1 VSEVKMAKALDMDL
15 EERVKLFR
23 CTMGFQGIP
32 DCELEKIAHEASV
45 GSFEPGEAVFFEE
58 DRCGAYRV
66 VAEGLVRVSIG
77 SSSGNRMTYLLA
89 GRGEPLNL
97 VGPFTG
103 LPRLLSA
110 EAVSKAKVVFVKRD
124 AFLSFAFRN
133 PQVMINVISI
143 LGKAVDSA
151 NGRVL
156 DMWEKPVEERLLKVL
171 YTLYRKFGV
180 TLFFTSRE
188 LAELAG
194 TTPESVLR
202 AIGRL
207 RGLGI
212 VSTARGKLV
221 IRRSNLLAESCENTL
236 WI

>member
-1 VSEVKMAKALDMDL
+1 MANDLEMDL
-15 EERVKLFR
+15 EERVNFFR
-23 CTMGFQGIP
+23 CTLGFQGIS
-32 DCELEKIAHEASV
+32 DCELEKIANEASV

-58 DRCGAYRV
+58 DPCEAYHV

-97 VGPFTG
+97 VGPFNG

-124 AFLSFAFRN
+124 VFLSFAFRN

-143 LGKAVDSA
+143 LGKALDSA

-156 DMWEKPVEERLLKVL
+156 DMKEKPVEERLMKVL

-180 TLFFTSRE
+180 TLCFTSRE

-207 RGLGI
+207 RGLGV

-221 IRRSNLLAESCENTL
+221 IRQSNLLAESCENIL

>member
-1 VSEVKMAKALDMDL
+1 MPKGIDMDL
-15 EERVKLFR
+15 EERVNLFR
-23 CTMGFQGIP
+23 CTMGFQGIS

-58 DRCGAYRV
+58 APCEAYHV

-97 VGPFTG
+97 VGPFNG
-103 LPRLLSA
+103 LPRFLSA
-110 EAVSKAKVVFVKRD
+110 EALSRAKVVFVKRD
-124 AFLSFAFRN
+124 AFLSFASRN
-133 PQVMINVISI
+133 PQVIINVISI
-143 LGKAVDSA
+143 LGKALDSA

-156 DMWEKPVEERLLKVL
+156 DMMEKPVEDRLLKVL

-180 TLFFTSRE
+180 TLCFTSRE

-202 AIGRL
+202 AMGRL
-207 RGLGI
+207 RELGI
-212 VSTARGKLV
+212 VSTTRGKLV
-221 IRRSNLLAESCENTL
+221 IRRSNLLAESCDNVL

>member
-1 VSEVKMAKALDMDL
+1 MAKTLDMDL
-15 EERVKLFR
+15 EERVNLFR
-23 CTMGFQGIP
+23 CAMGFQGIS

-58 DRCGAYRV
+58 DPCEAFCV

-103 LPRLLSA
+103 SPRLLFA

-124 AFLSFAFRN
+124 AFLSFAIRN

-156 DMWEKPVEERLLKVL
+156 DMWEKPVEARLLKVL

>member
-1 VSEVKMAKALDMDL
+1 MAKEIEMAL
-15 EERVKLFR
+15 EERVNLFR
-23 CTMGFQGIP
+23 CTMGFQGIS
-32 DCELEKIAHEASV
+32 DSVLEKIAHEASSE
-45 GSFEPGEAVFFEE
+45 SFEPGEAVFFEE
-58 DRCGAYRV
+58 DPCEAFQV

-77 SSSGNRMTYLLA
+77 SPSGNRMTYLLA

-97 VGPFTG
+97 VGPFNG
-103 LPRLLSA
+103 LPRFLSA
-110 EAVSKAKVVFVKRD
+110 EAVIKAKVVSVNRD
-124 AFLSFAFRN
+124 TFLSFAFRN
-133 PQVMINVISI
+133 PQLMVNVISI
-143 LGKAVDSA
+143 LGKALDSA
-151 NGRVL
+151 NGRVM
-156 DMWEKPVEERLLKVL
+156 DMMEKPVEERLLKVL

-180 TLFFTSRE
+180 TLCFTSRE

-212 VSTARGKLV
+212 VSTARGRLV
-221 IRRSNLLAESCENTL
+221 IEQSTLLEESCENIL

>member
-1 VSEVKMAKALDMDL
+1 MVKALHMDL
-15 EERVKLFR
+15 DEKIGLFK
-23 CTMGFQGIP
+23 CAMGFQGIS
-32 DCELEKIAHEASV
+32 DCQIRKIALEAAARW
-45 GSFEPGEAVFFEE
+45 FAAGETVFFEGDPCE
-58 DRCGAYRV
+58 AYYM
-66 VAEGLVRVSIG
+66 VADGLVRVSIG
-77 SSSGNRMTYLLA
+77 LPSGNRMTYLLA

-110 EAVSKAKVVFVKRD
+110 EAVTEAKVVLVKRD

-133 PQVMINVISI
+133 PQVMVNVISI
-143 LGKAVDSA
+143 LGKALDSA

-156 DMWEKPVEERLLKVL
+156 DMREKPVEERLLKVL
-171 YTLYRKFGV
+171 YTLYKKFGV
-180 TLFFTSRE
+180 TLCITSRE
-188 LAELAG
+188 LAELVG

-202 AIGRL
+202 TVGRL
-207 RGLGI
+207 RGMGI

-221 IRRSNLLAESCENTL
+221 IRQGSLLAEAGEETL

>member
-1 VSEVKMAKALDMDL
+1 MAKAIDIAL
-15 EERVKLFR
+15 EERVNLFR
-23 CTMGFQGIP
+23 CTMGFQGIS
-32 DCELEKIAHEASV
+32 DCELEKIAREASIR
-45 GSFEPGEAVFFEE
+45 SFEAGETVFSEE
-58 DRCGAYRV
+58 DPCRAYHV
-66 VAEGLVRVSIG
+66 VAKGLVRVSIG
-77 SSSGNRMTYLLA
+77 SSSGNQMTYLLA

-103 LPRLLSA
+103 LPRLLFA
-110 EAVSKAKVVFVKRD
+110 EAVSKAKVAFLKRD

-133 PQVMINVISI
+133 PQVMINLISI

-151 NGRVL
+151 NSRVL

-171 YTLYRKFGV
+171 YTLYRKFGI
-180 TLFFTSRE
+180 TLHFTSRE

-212 VSTARGKLV
+212 VSTARGRVV
-221 IRRSNLLAESCENTL
+221 IRQANLLAESCENTL

>member
-1 VSEVKMAKALDMDL
+1 M
-15 EERVKLFR
+15 
-23 CTMGFQGIP
+23 
-32 DCELEKIAHEASV
+32 
-45 GSFEPGEAVFFEE
+45 
-58 DRCGAYRV
+58 
-66 VAEGLVRVSIG
+66 
-77 SSSGNRMTYLLA
+77 
-89 GRGEPLNL
+89 NL

-103 LPRLLSA
+103 SPRLLFA
-110 EAVSKAKVVFVKRD
+110 EAASNAKVVFVKRD
-124 AFLSFAFRN
+124 AFLSFAIRN

-156 DMWEKPVEERLLKVL
+156 DMWEKPVEARLLKVL

>member
-1 VSEVKMAKALDMDL
+1 MSKNIDLNL
-15 EERVKLFR
+15 EERIDLFR
-23 CTMGFQGIP
+23 CTNGFQGIS
-32 DCELEKIAHEASV
+32 DCELEKLTHEASLE
-45 GSFEPGEAVFFEE
+45 SFETGEVIFFEE
-58 DRCGAYRV
+58 APCEGCHV

-77 SSSGNRMTYLLA
+77 SPSGNRMTYLLA

-97 VGPFTG
+97 VGPFNG
-103 LPRLLSA
+103 LPRFLSA

-124 AFLSFAFRN
+124 AFLSFVSRN
-133 PQVMINVISI
+133 PQFMINVISI
-143 LGKAVDSA
+143 LGKALDSA

-156 DMWEKPVEERLLKVL
+156 DMMEKPVEERLLKVL

-180 TLFFTSRE
+180 TLCFTSRE

-202 AIGRL
+202 SIGRL
-207 RGLGI
+207 RGLGV
-212 VSTARGKLV
+212 VSTARGRLV
-221 IRRSNLLAESCENTL
+221 IEQSNLLAESCENIL